1 MSQIKNSLLNSEWI
15 LVSSLLLILASL
27 VVLAKINTYRA
38 AILVET
44 HKLEPVEAVAVTI
57 EGAVARPGTYQIIP
71 GTLMSQVLK
80 KARPSHLADLTRF
93 SANQRIKNP
102 IHIQIEPLREITI
115 YLEGEV
121 TGSCEIHLPPESR
134 LCDLKSKIEFTSLAD
149 QAFIQSLGKKRRRLK
164 NGEILFVPNASEPAK
179 NS

>member
-1 MSQIKNSLLNSEWI
+1 MSQIKNSLQHSEWI
-15 LVSSLLLILASL
+15 LVSSLLLILVSL

-38 AILVET
+38 AVLVET

-57 EGAVARPGTYQIIP
+57 EGAVARPGTYQIVP
-71 GTLMSQVLK
+71 GTLMSQALK
-80 KARPSHLADLTRF
+80 KARPSNLADLTRF
-93 SANQRIKNP
+93 NAKQRIKNP
-102 IHIQIEPLREITI
+102 IHIQIEPLKEITV

-121 TGSCEIHLPPESR
+121 KGPGEIRLPPESR

-149 QAFIQSLGKKRRRLK
+149 PSFIHSLGKKRRRLK
-164 NGEILFVPNASEPAK
+164 NGEILFIPNASEPAK